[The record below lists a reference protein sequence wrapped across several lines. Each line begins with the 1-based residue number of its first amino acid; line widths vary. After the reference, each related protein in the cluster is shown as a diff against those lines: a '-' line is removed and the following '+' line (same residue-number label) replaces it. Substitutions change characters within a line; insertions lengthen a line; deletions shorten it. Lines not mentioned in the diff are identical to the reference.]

1 MGTGFL
7 FALDLDLF
15 FVEVDNNFILFVL
28 SEPFKVFFEPFGT
41 FVNTQDASEGS
52 FEESLI
58 EDDTDGGMG
67 VPEWEWEYNN
77 IEEDN
82 KGEYVPVFGNKNEC
96 FLHDHVAK
104 DIKQWVLIEHFEY
117 LESPVSNDLIN
128 KVVLFE
134 IKFHG
139 DFIDRKLV
147 KFIDVRLDL
156 KFMLKEVV
164 ELEFELLNE
173 VEDID
178 LFEIGAVG
186 VLVHALELD
195 WVEYLN
201 QDVFEK
207 TDEGEVRHDA
217 QRKVATEN
225 LLLWWDLFLACC
237 ELFWPLFCELALY
250 IPVVLLRQFTR

>member
-1 MGTGFL
+1 MQVVHHVPDELILLLGGLAADELNFFFENWRNGAGLYFFVEWGEYFFEFLRLVGTGFL

-15 FVEVDNNFILFVL
+15 FIEVDNNFILLVL
-28 SEPFKVFFEPFGT
+28 SEPFKIFFKPFGA
-41 FVNTQDASEGS
+41 FVDSQDASEGG

-58 EDDTDGGMG
+58 EDDTDGGVG
-67 VPEWEWEYNN
+67 VAEWKWEHNN

-82 KGEYVPVFGNKNEC
+82 KGEYVPVFGDKNEC
-96 FLHDHVAK
+96 LLHDHVAK
-104 DIKQWVLIEHFEY
+104 DIKQRVLIEHFEY
-117 LESPVSNDLIN
+117 LEPPVGNDLIN
-128 KVVLFE
+128 KIVFFE

-139 DFIDRKLV
+139 DFIDGKLV

-178 LFEIGAVG
+178 LVEIGAVG

-195 WVEYLN
+195 WVEHL
-201 QDVFEK
+201 D
-207 TDEGEVRHDA
+207 
-217 QRKVATEN
+217 
-225 LLLWWDLFLACC
+225 
-237 ELFWPLFCELALY
+237 
-250 IPVVLLRQFTR
+250 